1 MGAKLEISKEEEE
14 EKKRMGKGK
23 IEKKKETHQSSHETR
38 KKTEKRKWRAAGLTR
53 KRSLQLQ
60 LQQHWVTDSMGT
72 GYSLFLFL
80 DPLWI
85 CFPRRGREVAP
96 SLAWLAGYNNKSD
109 LLPFI
114 CLTPKNDS

>member
-38 KKTEKRKWRAAGLTR
+38 KKTEKRKWRAAAGLTR

-72 GYSLFLFL
+72 GYPLFLSFS
-80 DPLWI
+80 
-85 CFPRRGREVAP
+85 RP
-96 SLAWLAGYNNKSD
+96 SVD
-109 LLPFI
+109 LLPASGERGRSFAGLA
-114 CLTPKNDS
+114 CWL